1 MQTQP
6 PEPSLHPNDAINAAA
21 EGIAREHELIEADL
35 LRNRVKNADPLRQRE
50 ADAASRN
57 ETMLRV
63 MLREV
68 A

>member
-1 MQTQP
+1 MQNDDNNP
-6 PEPSLHPNDAINAAA
+6 HPHDAINAAA

-35 LRNRVKNADPLRQRE
+35 LRNRIKTADPLRQRE
-50 ADAASRN
+50 ADAASRH

-68 A
+68 S